1 MKKILFTLISFLA
14 VTAVSCSDDDEPKIP
29 DNALSLNMMI
39 GDSESTIG
47 GSDVYINSSNN
58 FTSKN
63 CGIADLGKNGG
74 LNQNPSISQI
84 AQKMAVTPG
93 NFYQI
98 VLAGDVKTVAGA
110 RAIPINANYYN
121 AFVDSWI
128 YDKDNDIVGAKISY
142 AECYPQV
149 EQLPEWNKEI
159 NVKLQSKN
167 GSTPE
172 TAVYSFPKGCKI
184 DDNVEAYDFEHSYMK
199 RTLNIEVADNSIS
212 FSNNTWTPGGKV
224 EVILLVRYDNTY
236 TRIIMD
242 VESSI

>member
-1 MKKILFTLISFLA
+1 MKKILITLISFLA

-39 GDSESTIG
+39 GDSESSIG

-121 AFVDSWI
+121 AYVDSWI
-128 YDKDNDIVGAKISY
+128 YDKENDIVGARINY
-142 AECYPQV
+142 AECYPEV

-159 NVKLQSKN
+159 NIKLQTKN

-172 TAVYSFPKGCKI
+172 SAVYSFPKGCKI
-184 DDNVEAYDFEHSYMK
+184 DDYVEVYNFEYSNMK
-199 RTLNIEVADNSIS
+199 ETLNIDVADNTVT
-212 FSNNTWTPGGKV
+212 FSNNRWTPGGKV
-224 EVILLVRYDNTY
+224 EVILLVRYENTY

>member
-14 VTAVSCSDDDEPKIP
+14 VTAVSCSDNDEPKIP
-29 DNALSLNMMI
+29 ENALSLNMMI
-39 GDSESTIG
+39 GDDESTIG
-47 GSDVYINSSNN
+47 GSDVYINTSNN
-58 FTSKN
+58 FTSNK
-63 CGIADLGKNGG
+63 CGIADLGKNGS

-98 VLAGDVKTVAGA
+98 VLAGDVKTVAGS
-110 RAIPINANYYN
+110 RAIPVNANYYN
-121 AFVDSWI
+121 AYVDSWI
-128 YDKDNDIVGAKISY
+128 HDKDNDIVGAKISY
-142 AECYPQV
+142 AECYPEI
-149 EQLPEWNKEI
+149 EQLPEWNKKI

-172 TAVYSFPKGCKI
+172 TAVYSFPKGCQI